1 MTKELSVIVV
11 VEIFVVGIGT
21 GQNFCSRLL
30 SFRLISRLNIVKQL
44 TDYSRFQSPICAMMM
59 IIMVVVVDEVIE
71 LMVMKMMAMVMMAM
85 VMMDDDNCDDG
96 GCEVCM

>member
-30 SFRLISRLNIVKQL
+30 SFRLISRLKQL
-44 TDYSRFQSPICAMMM
+44 TDYSRFQSPICAMMTM
-59 IIMVVVVDEVIE
+59 IMVVVVDEVME
-71 LMVMKMMAMVMMAM
+71 LIAMKMMAMVMMAM
-85 VMMDDDNCDDG
+85 VMIDDNNGNNG